1 MGDGAWP
8 QLSAVTGLRWGFLF
22 RFALLI
28 QLEQPGQ
35 DLGIVRLILPAV
47 GCQHGGVEGGV
58 GIRQPGRPLVVE
70 IGERTLLEILFRY
83 WQATDGGRVEPS
95 YSAIVEDPGGF
106 GYGFSIFGSGRREGE
121 SIKRARGRVAR
132 PALKLCPLSVPEPT
146 LDERGSGARRRSSRH
161 PDRRRLTRGRVV
173 RSLAAKRRI
182 GTSLGWA

>member
-1 MGDGAWP
+1 MGSRAVGVQHDDVQLECVSSRAGAFRQIESPLVGGGEWP
-8 QLSAVTGLRWGFLF
+8 QLSAVTGLRWGFLC

-83 WQATDGGRVEPS
+83 WQATDGGRIEPS
-95 YSAIVEDPGGF
+95 YSALVKDPGGF
-106 GYGFSIFGSGRREGE
+106 GYGYSIFGSG
-121 SIKRARGRVAR
+121 
-132 PALKLCPLSVPEPT
+132 
-146 LDERGSGARRRSSRH
+146 
-161 PDRRRLTRGRVV
+161 
-173 RSLAAKRRI
+173 
-182 GTSLGWA
+182 